1 MSRSHLV
8 PKVIIDVNG
17 RATTVYVNPD
27 KDKGVGAQGSGS
39 QAPPPPPVVNNVS
52 GFVDNVVSPYDL
64 GLEDLYLFSGADIG
78 AVDEDTGMS
87 HVSVTVDLESRF
99 WAERYYEDIEEKGGD
114 YFDAVYYVSRA
125 LGDTFHEVLDSRY
138 GEYDRDDSLD
148 GEGVRIHLPLYIDPK
163 KTTMDDLSNKIWNE
177 TALVKMTNEF
187 DSGSFGATDMNR
199 FVHDLIDIESGGEV
213 RDLYKYDLAFYERD
227 WEEVMAENPHLE
239 LFKDTFRGEEEIE
252 RLAREKSASK
262 VYARALEEDFEIP
275 IDYEEA
281 FELDWESNKN
291 NFAPDSLEAKTRG
304 RSIPEV
310 VERVTERVNG
320 DRERRK
326 AELLARYKQA

>member
-1 MSRSHLV
+1 
-8 PKVIIDVNG
+8 
-17 RATTVYVNPD
+17 
-27 KDKGVGAQGSGS
+27 
-39 QAPPPPPVVNNVS
+39 
-52 GFVDNVVSPYDL
+52 
-64 GLEDLYLFSGADIG
+64 
-78 AVDEDTGMS
+78 
-87 HVSVTVDLESRF
+87 
-99 WAERYYEDIEEKGGD
+99 
-114 YFDAVYYVSRA
+114 
-125 LGDTFHEVLDSRY
+125 
-138 GEYDRDDSLD
+138 
-148 GEGVRIHLPLYIDPK
+148 
-163 KTTMDDLSNKIWNE
+163 
-177 TALVKMTNEF
+177 MTNEF

-252 RLAREKSASK
+252 RLAREKSAFK

-291 NFAPDSLEAKTRG
+291 DFAPDSLEAKTRG